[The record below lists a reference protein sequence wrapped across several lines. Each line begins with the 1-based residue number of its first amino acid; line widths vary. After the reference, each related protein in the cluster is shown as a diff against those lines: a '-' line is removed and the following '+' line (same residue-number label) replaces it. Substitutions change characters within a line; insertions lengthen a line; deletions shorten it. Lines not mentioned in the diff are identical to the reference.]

1 MPSGGG
7 KVTGEG
13 GLSVR
18 LTKDDERARRIGSL
32 ALEFMNA
39 AGPLPSS
46 EIARHFYPALS
57 PDSFRRAFS
66 RDREALLT
74 CGIVVAERRRPG
86 LESSWEVD
94 EEASFPQ
101 GAELAPLEAAALE
114 ISCQPLLDDPT
125 FPFTRDLR
133 IALAKLTRSFA
144 EGLVVAP
151 AASATET
158 RATATLRECLMAG
171 HAARISYTDAR
182 GRESERLIAPYG
194 FFSLGKALYLVAG
207 RVDEKG
213 TPQEDGTRTYRTD
226 RVRAA
231 VAIPTVAVEVPAD
244 FCVDDWRRL
253 PFQMG
258 SAQVPCTFLI
268 PADRQ
273 DDAGRITRGQGTLEA
288 TEGGLA
294 WTVGACDPTAA
305 ARWAVA
311 QGIVPQAPGALV
323 DACRALLEEVVGDA
337 A

>member
-1 MPSGGG
+1 M
-7 KVTGEG
+7 
-13 GLSVR
+13 R

-57 PDSFRRAFS
+57 PESFRRAFS

-74 CGIVVAERRRPG
+74 CGIVVVERRRPG
-86 LESSWEVD
+86 EESSWEVD

-101 GAELAPLEAAALE
+101 GAALAPLEAAALE

-125 FPFTRDLR
+125 FPFARDLR

-151 AASATET
+151 ARPDSET
-158 RATATLRECLMAG
+158 RTTATLRECLMAH
-171 HAARISYTDAR
+171 HAARIAYTDAR

-194 FFSLGKALYLVAG
+194 FFSLGEALYLVAAQL
-207 RVDEKG
+207 DEKG
-213 TPQEDGTRTYRTD
+213 APLEGHTRTYRAD

-231 VAIPTVAVEVPAD
+231 SPVPAVPVEVPED

-258 SAQVPCTFLI
+258 AARVPCTFLV
-268 PADRQ
+268 PAERQ
-273 DDAGRITRGQGTLEA
+273 DDVGRITRGQGALEPA
-288 TEGGLA
+288 EGGLV
-294 WTVGACDPTAA
+294 WEVGACDLTAA

-311 QGIVPQAPGALV
+311 QGIVPQAPPELV
-323 DACRALLEEVVGDA
+323 DATRTILEEVIGDVA
-337 A
+337 